1 MTALGTPMWW
11 PSPARAEA
19 SEIVLYMQWLRDTDR
34 ARVDTYEELWR
45 WSTGETEAFWA
56 SVCEFFDVS
65 FHQRRS
71 EVLTYTD
78 VEHASWFAGSSLNYA
93 ANIFDRHTGDET
105 SPAIVGHSQSRSR
118 RQLSWGELAD
128 EVARVSSGLRALG
141 VGVGDRVAAYAPNI
155 PETVIAFLACA
166 SLGAIWCCCPIEF
179 GVDSVVDRLRQVA
192 PKVLL
197 VTNGYTYG
205 DTRIERHPEIDAIR
219 RAVPSCH
226 TVIAIDYLD
235 QAAPVRQALRWQDV
249 GQRDE
254 ALAFTPVP
262 FDHPLWILF
271 SSGTTGLP
279 KAIVHSHG
287 GIVLEHLKYHAL
299 QRDIGP
305 RSRLFWYTTTGWMMW
320 NLLVSALLVGA
331 TLVLFDGDPMYPD
344 GLACWRLA
352 ESEAVT
358 DMGLGAAL
366 IMQMANASLSP
377 GTACDLSTLRGVG
390 STGSPL
396 PIAGYEWIYRS
407 VGPEVLL
414 SSGSGGTDVCTGF
427 VGSAPIVP
435 VYAGEMSC
443 RQLGCQVESFNPDG
457 DAVVDAPGEL
467 VVTKPMPSMPVAF
480 WGDDTGERLHETY
493 FSHFP
498 GVWWHGDQLVLT
510 ARGSAIITGRS
521 DATLNRGGV
530 RLGTSEIYSVVEGM
544 DGVADSLVVHLEEDA
559 DHGSLIVMFVVPRP
573 GWSLTAAMEQDIRR
587 TLRAKRSPR
596 HVPDLIVAVPKIPR
610 TLTGKKLE
618 IPVKRILQGQAR
630 AEVVQVD
637 GIADPDALEAFA
649 EMAASK
655 SWLPPRPSSPSP

>member
-1 MTALGTPMWW
+1 MWW

-19 SEIVLYMQWLRDTDR
+19 SEIVRYMRWLRDTDR

-56 SVCEFFDVS
+56 SICDFFDVS
-65 FHQRRS
+65 FDQRGS
-71 EVLTYTD
+71 EVVSYAD
-78 VEHASWFAGSSLNYA
+78 VEQASWFAGSSLNYA
-93 ANIFDRHTGDET
+93 ANIFERHARDG
-105 SPAIVGHSQSRSR
+105 SPAVIGHSQSRSR
-118 RQLSWGELAD
+118 RQLSWGELED
-128 EVARVSSGLRALG
+128 EVARVRSGLRALG

-155 PETVIAFLACA
+155 PETVVAFLACA

-179 GVDSVVDRLRQVA
+179 GVDSVVDRLRQVT

-205 DTRIERHPEIDAIR
+205 DKRIERHGEIDAIR
-219 RAVPSCH
+219 LAVPSCE

-235 QAAPVRQALRWQDV
+235 QAAPVRHALAWQEL
-249 GQRDE
+249 GRPDE
-254 ALAFTPVP
+254 PLAFTPVP
-262 FDHPLWILF
+262 FAHPLWILF

-299 QRDIGP
+299 QRDLRP

-352 ESEAVT
+352 ESEAVS

-377 GTACDLSTLRGVG
+377 RSACDLSSLRGIG

-396 PIAGYEWIYRS
+396 PVAGYEWIYRS
-407 VGPEVLL
+407 IGPEVLL

-443 RQLGCQVESFNPDG
+443 KQLGCQVESFNPLG
-457 DAVVDAPGEL
+457 ESVIEAAGEL

-480 WGDDTGERLHETY
+480 WGDDTGECVHETY

-510 ARGSAIITGRS
+510 SRGSAVITGRS

-544 DGVADSLVVHLEEDA
+544 EGIEDSLVVHLEEDA
-559 DHGSLIVMFVVPRP
+559 DHGSLIVMFVVLGP
-573 GWSLTAAMEQDIRR
+573 GRSLTAALEQDVRR

-596 HVPDLIVAVPKIPR
+596 HVPDVIVPVPTIPR
-610 TLTGKKLE
+610 TLSGKKLE
-618 IPVKRILQGQAR
+618 IPVKRILQGHHR

-637 GIADPDALEAFA
+637 GIADPSALEAFEA
-649 EMAASK
+649 LARSK
-655 SWLPPRPSSPSP
+655 EWLLPRP

>member
-1 MTALGTPMWW
+1 MWW
-11 PSPARAEA
+11 PSPPRAEA
-19 SEIVLYMQWLRDTDR
+19 SEIVRYMQWLRDSDR

-56 SVCEFFDVS
+56 SICDFFDVS
-65 FHQRRS
+65 FDRRGREIVS
-71 EVLTYTD
+71 YAD
-78 VEHASWFAGSSLNYA
+78 VERASWFAGSSLNYA
-93 ANIFDRHTGDET
+93 ANIFERHARDG
-105 SPAIVGHSQSRSR
+105 SPAVIGHSQSRSR
-118 RQLSWGELAD
+118 RQLGWGELED
-128 EVARVSSGLRALG
+128 EVARVRSGLRALG

-155 PETVIAFLACA
+155 PETVVAFLACA

-179 GVDSVVDRLRQVA
+179 GVDSVVDRLRQVT

-205 DTRIERHPEIDAIR
+205 DKRIERQAEIDAIR
-219 RAVPSCH
+219 LVVPSCE

-235 QAAPVRQALRWQDV
+235 QAAPIRHALAWTDLGRP
-249 GQRDE
+249 DE
-254 ALAFTPVP
+254 PLAFTPVP
-262 FDHPLWILF
+262 FTHPLWILF

-299 QRDIGP
+299 QRDVGP
-305 RSRLFWYTTTGWMMW
+305 HSRLFWYTTTGWMMW
-320 NLLVSALLVGA
+320 NVLVSALLVGA

-352 ESEAVT
+352 ESEAVS

-366 IMQMANASLSP
+366 IMQMANASISP
-377 GTACDLSTLRGVG
+377 GSACDLSSLRGIG

-396 PIAGYEWIYRS
+396 PVAGYEWIYRS
-407 VGPEVLL
+407 IGPEVLL

-443 RQLGCQVESFNPDG
+443 KQLGCRVESFDPLG
-457 DAVVDAPGEL
+457 ESVVEAPGEL

-510 ARGSAIITGRS
+510 ARGSAVITGRS

-544 DGVADSLVVHLEEDA
+544 EGIEDSLVVHLEEDA
-559 DHGSLIVMFVVPRP
+559 DHGSLIVMFVVLGP
-573 GWSLTAAMEQDIRR
+573 GRSLTAALEQDIRR
-587 TLRAKRSPR
+587 ALRAKRSPR
-596 HVPDLIVAVPKIPR
+596 HVPDVIVPVATIPR

-618 IPVKRILQGQAR
+618 IPVKRILQGHDPS
-630 AEVVQVD
+630 EVVQVD
-637 GIADPDALEAFA
+637 GIADPSALEAFEELA
-649 EMAASK
+649 RSK
-655 SWLPPRPSSPSP
+655 EWLAPRP